1 MMSIKWEKI
10 NEKFVVWILRILQTK
25 NYGKNTEQKV
35 RYSLLVLL
43 SEFEKFFCLILLFGL
58 LHRLLEFF
66 ILFFTIISLRMFMG
80 GSHRK
85 TMLGCFVWS
94 FLMFM
99 VAMTIS
105 EYITMNEIVKYLI
118 HSSLLIEIWASTP
131 ISSANRIKYN
141 KVQIVQIKA
150 RALTVMLILTWVE
163 GLLPD
168 TYNNLM
174 ISGMLVQMLEVAV
187 VYIYQREKER
197 RKVYEKAERNI
208 E

>member
-1 MMSIKWEKI
+1 
-10 NEKFVVWILRILQTK
+10 
-25 NYGKNTEQKV
+25 
-35 RYSLLVLL
+35 
-43 SEFEKFFCLILLFGL
+43 
-58 LHRLLEFF
+58 
-66 ILFFTIISLRMFMG
+66 MG

>member
-187 VYIYQREKER
+187 VYIYQREKESIL
-197 RKVYEKAERNI
+197 VI
-208 E
+208 CQD

>member
-66 ILFFTIISLRMFMG
+66 ILFFTILSLRMFMG